1 MDLNGPE
8 MGMMHDREPTIRS
21 RELGNRLRTAMYAA
35 DLTGKLVAEQLG
47 WAQSTISRLLAGKHF
62 GKDNDIAAF
71 LAVCGVT
78 GHERHQLLQLARDA
92 HRPGTRMP
100 KRLGTYT
107 QHTTEALHVTEF
119 QSAVIPEILQTADY
133 ARTQLLASGRPSPT
147 AVGRAVAL
155 RLDRATLLN
164 DDEGPPHFEFYLHEW
179 LLRTP
184 VGNRETMSDQL
195 HHLLRMSVRPRVTL
209 RIVPIAAGAIAA
221 QSGPFGLL
229 EFEHYGPAVHRPEE
243 DADAYLEEPEEILT
257 YRDILTRLGTVA
269 LNVHRSRAA
278 ITEVI
283 TTLWA

>member
-1 MDLNGPE
+1 
-8 MGMMHDREPTIRS
+8 MGRMHDREPTIRS
-21 RELGNRLRTAMYAA
+21 RELGKRLHTAMYAA
-35 DLTGKLVAEQLG
+35 GLTGKLVAEQLG
-47 WAQSTISRLLAGKHF
+47 WAQSTVSRLLAGKHF
-62 GKDNDIAAF
+62 GKEADIAAL

-78 GHERHQLLQLARDA
+78 GQERHQLLQLAKDA
-92 HRPGTRMP
+92 HLPGARMP

-107 QHTTEALHVTEF
+107 EHATEALRVTEY

-133 ARTQLLASGRPSPT
+133 ARAQLVASGRPSLA

-155 RLDRATLLN
+155 RLDRAALLN

-184 VGNRETMSDQL
+184 VGSRETMSDQL
-195 HHLLRMSVRPRVTL
+195 HHLLCMSVRPRVTL
-209 RIVPIAAGAIAA
+209 RIVPIAAGALAA

-229 EFEHYGPAVHRPEE
+229 EFEHYGPAVHRPDE
-243 DADAYLEEPEEILT
+243 DADVYLEEPEEILT

-269 LNVHRSRAA
+269 LDAHRSRAA
-278 ITEVI
+278 IAEVA